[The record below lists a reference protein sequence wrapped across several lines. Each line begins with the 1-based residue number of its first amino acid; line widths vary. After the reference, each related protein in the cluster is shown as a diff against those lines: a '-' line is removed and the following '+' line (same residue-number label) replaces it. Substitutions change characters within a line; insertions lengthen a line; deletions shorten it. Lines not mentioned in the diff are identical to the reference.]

1 MTGQGCGHL
10 DAAGQDAALAREL
23 GLSFPEVHV
32 DGPAMARL
40 ARAVR
45 RRDGAAVCRL
55 PFCCTVEAQA
65 LGAAIRLG
73 DAAAGP
79 RPGPPVRAGL
89 AEILA
94 GPSLDPTRGRPAQ
107 VLAACAALAAA
118 GEPVALEIAGP
129 ITILSALADLTAV
142 LKDWRRDPALMEA
155 VLGRLLGELASYA
168 REAGRCGVALVSL
181 ADPAGTVSILGPR
194 RFAALAEGF
203 TLPWL
208 RLLRADPDFAPG
220 LHVCPKTARGLVEE
234 GLAGWR
240 KLPLDRPAGYA
251 EACLALGPGGR
262 VFGQACLSNPGA
274 RLPDGLLREL
284 VVA

>member
-10 DAAGQDAALAREL
+10 DAAGQDAGLVREL
-23 GLSFPEVHV
+23 GLTCPEVHT

-45 RRDGAAVCRL
+45 QRDGAAVCRL

-94 GPSLDPTRGRPAQ
+94 GPSLDPSRGRPAQ
-107 VLAACAALAAA
+107 VLAACAALAAV
-118 GEPVALEIAGP
+118 GEPVVLEIAGP
-129 ITILSALADLTAV
+129 MTILSALADLTAI
-142 LKDWRRDPALMEA
+142 LKDWRRDAALMAA
-155 VLGRLLGELASYA
+155 VLGRLLEELAGYA
-168 REAGRCGVALVSL
+168 REAGRRGVALVSL
-181 ADPAGTVSILGPR
+181 ADPAGTVSILGPH

-208 RLLRADPDFAPG
+208 RLLRTDPDFAPG

-234 GLAGWR
+234 GLADWR
-240 KLPLDRPAGYA
+240 ELPLDRPAGYA
-251 EACLALGPGGR
+251 EACLSLGPGGR
-262 VFGQACLSNPGA
+262 VFGQACLNNPGA
-274 RLPDGLLREL
+274 RLPHGVLREL